1 MNPSPVENRLLSPVS
16 AAIEDAKPGMKS
28 SNSQHSH
35 VYHPKVEIKS
45 QNSLFIISYSDIPPF
60 SRSRSVDLET
70 PTTLASKVCEFNIF
84 LYIDIPTIDY
94 YNDELTDNKRS
105 KFNRRFKLHLL
116 RDSIFNSFTN
126 GNLQFWDQMMT
137 NNHKQKK
144 HCTISISSSGSLR
157 YVETTKFLI
166 ETCYEK
172 LATYIE
178 AKLMDLKFK
187 LEVSPTSHKWFTT
200 FLSKEV
206 VERGII
212 EFIDIGSYSNISE
225 TVSTPFKEYYAQ
237 LNAKF
242 TSNPQCNE
250 QETVKSLDSIIIITN
265 STGVKAL
272 LTILS
277 DRPLTSYIF
286 QESIDALH
294 DNALRKK
301 DTTKISMDS
310 SEEET
315 PLKRES
321 SSLLNFQN
329 SLLTSNKDKSVR
341 IRSLSINRRSNR
353 AQGFK
358 TEEIPNN
365 APSGGTPNSS
375 GGSVMLS
382 TPSHRGSPT
391 KKSNLAIET
400 KFPLDEDADCEEVE
414 EEDDDDDDDE
424 DNQNDDDG
432 ISFSVPSKL
441 SRSGSSTDIALNAL
455 NSSRRGRFRSLSLMD
470 PALKGP
476 FFQPGIS
483 SLDTTEDEMS
493 SNDGGRITNIYV
505 HDGEFDEL
513 DANSSRKGRKKFNKN
528 LLSRQNSS
536 NGLIPPE
543 FYSRISSPSTS
554 ASSST
559 SSLQNLNLAPGTFSK
574 WLAQGDSATSAS
586 NFSNTDLNPLFEKSL
601 INKSFEETRKQTSTN
616 LFSTLMGGLNQK
628 NPLAL
633 NFRPNKI
640 IPPDIQIMDEE
651 DKLMS
656 GLHNGNSNFS
666 AEETSEDESRS
677 TSTVVPEK
685 YNAINDSNDNNI
697 NDKPTN
703 ESAKVGASFKNLNF
717 SLNLQL
723 YNDQNDP
730 KDTEKN
736 GTATKGTTQTKESFQ
751 EQELPKPKYKKA
763 ITLDLYGDD
772 DLDNMGGWIL
782 GGNAR

>member
-1 MNPSPVENRLLSPVS
+1 MNSSPTEERLISPGS
-16 AAIEDAKPGMKS
+16 AEIQDAKPLMAKGS
-28 SNSQHSH
+28 DSQHSYK
-35 VYHPKVEIKS
+35 YHPKVEIKS
-45 QNSLFIISYSDIPPF
+45 QNSLYIISYSDIPPL
-60 SRSRSVDLET
+60 SRVRSADAET
-70 PTTLASKVCEFNIF
+70 PTAVAAKACEFNIF

-94 YNDELTDNKRS
+94 YNDELTNNKRS

-126 GNLQFWDQMMT
+126 GNLQFWDQIMS
-137 NNHKQKK
+137 NNHEQKK
-144 HCTISISSSGSLR
+144 KCTISISSSGSLR

-166 ETCYEK
+166 EACYEK
-172 LATYIE
+172 LAAYID
-178 AKLMDLKFK
+178 AGLMDLRFK

-200 FLSKEV
+200 FLNKKV
-206 VERGII
+206 VKKGII
-212 EFIDIGSYSNISE
+212 EFIDIGSYSKISE
-225 TVSTPFKEYYAQ
+225 TISTPFKEYYAQ

-242 TSNPQCNE
+242 ASHPQCNE
-250 QETVKSLDSIIIITN
+250 PDSAKSLDSIIIITN

-301 DTTKISMDS
+301 DMKKISMDS

-321 SSLLNFQN
+321 SSLLSFQN
-329 SLLTSNKDKSVR
+329 SLLTSNKDKSVK
-341 IRSLSINRRSNR
+341 IRSLSLNRRSNR
-353 AQGFK
+353 AQVFK
-358 TEEIPNN
+358 TEEIPND
-365 APSGGTPNSS
+365 ATSS
-375 GGSVMLS
+375 GSSVMPVS
-382 TPSHRGSPT
+382 PSRMDSPIIR
-391 KKSNLAIET
+391 SNLAIET
-400 KFPLDEDADCEEVE
+400 KFSFDEDADCEEIE
-414 EEDDDDDDDE
+414 EEDDDDDYDE
-424 DNQNDDDG
+424 GNQNDDDG

-441 SRSGSSTDIALNAL
+441 SRSGSSTDIASNSL
-455 NSSRRGRFRSLSLMD
+455 NSNRRGRFRSLSLMD

-476 FFQPGIS
+476 FFQPGIA
-483 SLDTTEDEMS
+483 SLEITEDEMS
-493 SNDGGRITNIYV
+493 SNDGSRITNIYV

-574 WLAQGDSATSAS
+574 WLAQGDLGTSTS
-586 NFSNTDLNPLFEKSL
+586 NVSNSDLNPLFEKSL
-601 INKSFEETRKQTSTN
+601 INKSFEETRKRTSTN
-616 LFSTLMGGLNQK
+616 LFSTLMGGLNNK

-633 NFRPNKI
+633 NFRPNKT

-685 YNAINDSNDNNI
+685 YNAMNDSNDNNM
-697 NDKPTN
+697 NDRTTN
-703 ESAKVGASFKNLNF
+703 ETAKVGTSFKNLNLN
-717 SLNLQL
+717 LNLQL
-723 YNDQNDP
+723 YDNNNNDL
-730 KDTEKN
+730 KGMEKN
-736 GTATKGTTQTKESFQ
+736 GSTDQGTTQTNESLQ
-751 EQELPKPKYKKA
+751 RQELPKPKYKKA

-772 DLDNMGGWIL
+772 DLDSMGGWIL